1 MGSDL
6 GHDDE
11 ALLTNVT
18 SSAWSKK
25 EKELLRLL
33 LSNRI
38 GSILVGVMIECMVY
52 SYAVLHN
59 PPCNG
64 QKLIALLMS
73 DPHAISKQLY
83 YCVIGTLYFMSL
95 IQVYWV
101 FSRVRRRIG
110 NSFIK
115 SRRKHIFV
123 FVTVFSFMFACA
135 AFVVL
140 RGSFYVVAMTV
151 LACCVFELLCIFL
164 FSLLG
169 KGMAIIKLVRISSIA
184 LPIALAWV
192 SCDFEHPRYRHFE

>member
-1 MGSDL
+1 M
-6 GHDDE
+6 
-11 ALLTNVT
+11 
-18 SSAWSKK
+18 
-25 EKELLRLL
+25 RFL
-33 LSNRI
+33 LSNRV

-52 SYAVLHN
+52 SYAVLLI

-64 QKLIALLMS
+64 QKLIYLLIS
-73 DPHAISKQLY
+73 EPHSISKQLY
-83 YCVIGTLYFMSL
+83 YCIIGTLYFMSL

-169 KGMAIIKLVRISSIA
+169 KGMAIIKLVRVSSIA
-184 LPIALAWV
+184 LRVALACM
-192 SCDFEHPRYRHFE
+192 SCDSEHPRYRHFE

>member
-11 ALLTNVT
+11 VLLTNVA
-18 SSAWSKK
+18 SSVWSKK

-38 GSILVGVMIECMVY
+38 GSILVGIMIECMVY
-52 SYAVLHN
+52 AYAVLHT
-59 PPCNG
+59 PLCNG
-64 QKLIALLMS
+64 QKLVYLL
-73 DPHAISKQLY
+73 ISESHSINKQLY

-115 SRRKHIFV
+115 SRRKHVFV

-140 RGSFYVVAMTV
+140 RGPCYVVTMTV

-169 KGMAIIKLVRISSIA
+169 KGMAIIKLVHVSSIA
-184 LPIALAWV
+184 LPIALACV
-192 SCDFEHPRYRHFE
+192 SCDFEHPRHRHFE